1 MASVAHI
8 VRRRRRRIARLQV
21 RQQQHRFWLSLSSV
35 LFILLIVL
43 PTGVAFG
50 GALVVYWDAAQ
61 DLATPQD
68 SLAAL
73 TAQGVTQFYDRD
85 DTTLLYSLQDPLGDQ
100 RTWIAL
106 DTLPPFV
113 AQATLTMED
122 PDFLTASGF
131 DGIGMLLRLWQ
142 NMLVGTVPPDGSI
155 SGRLVRNVIAP
166 PSVYQTNE
174 NDTRARE
181 IALVAEIS
189 RRYSAPEIL
198 EWHLNTNYYGNEA
211 YGIEA
216 AAQIYLGKRS
226 VDLTLAEA
234 ALLTAI
240 PSAPQ
245 YNPFDDPTAAM
256 GRQQDVLR
264 AMLNAGLI
272 SDTAF
277 NEAAAAQ
284 ISIRRRGDFVQQLAP
299 DFTVYARQQA
309 EAILNGLGLDGRQM
323 VTRGGLRI
331 TTTLDTDLYL
341 QSECAL
347 RAQMGRL
354 DGNFTAITALDG
366 SPCRSASLLP
376 DTAAPTSTAPDDGS
390 LIIIDARTG
399 EIKSMVGPVS
409 EMDDQPGPTLQ
420 PFVYLNAIL
429 DPQGNVANHPSPATM
444 LLDIPR
450 SFPGAEEGLVYT
462 VQNPDGNY
470 QGPVSLRHALGAG
483 LLPPA
488 AEVAYRQGMGRI
500 LSMAQQVGL
509 NGLSGA
515 TYDLMLLERGGA
527 VSLLDVAYSYSVFAT
542 LSNQIGVQVEPR
554 ERGFRGRDP
563 AAIRRIE
570 DMDGNVLWEYNE
582 EAALSCASLEVWLE
596 VCNGILE
603 PKTAYVINDMLADQD
618 ARWQVL
624 GQNTPLDVSR
634 PAAVVNGMTGDDT
647 EDWTVGYTPQY
658 VIGVHLTREDSA
670 PMSLSP
676 YALEGAASVWH
687 AVLEYTHTSEG
698 ILPTAWQRPTT
709 VVEAPVCELSG
720 LLPNGI
726 CPTHTEIFVD
736 GTQPRQTDSYWQRVT
751 VNSRTG
757 QLATLNTPPELRSDQ
772 EFFVP
777 PDEAMEWWRENNR
790 PLPPVQLD
798 TVSMPEA
805 ISAVHITQPG
815 NLSYIG
821 GVVDIFGQINTANI
835 SSFSLSYGQGWN
847 PTAWIDLGGEQTEF
861 DAEVPLAS
869 WDTTGLDGLY
879 SLRLDVTRGDNSLLD
894 GDAIQ
899 VTIDNVSPTITLDS
913 VEPGKIYRWPT
924 DSEIQLQANVSDNI
938 QTARVEFFHN
948 GQSLGADESWPF
960 VLPWDISGPGV
971 EQFSATVYDAV
982 GNSAS
987 ADVEV
992 TILRSGS

>member
-1 MASVAHI
+1 VASVAHI
-8 VRRRRRRIARLQV
+8 VRRRRRRIARLRV
-21 RQQQHRFWLSLSSV
+21 RQQQRRFWLSLYSV

-43 PTGVAFG
+43 PSGVAFG
-50 GALVVYWDAAQ
+50 GALVVYWNAAQ
-61 DLATPQD
+61 DLASPQE

-73 TAQGVTQFYDRD
+73 TAQGVTRFYDRD
-85 DTTLLYSLQDPLGDQ
+85 DTTLLYSLQDPLGDR
-100 RTWIAL
+100 RTWIPL

-113 AQATLTMED
+113 TQATLAAED
-122 PDFLTASGF
+122 PDFLTAGGF
-131 DGIGMLLRLWQ
+131 DGIGTLLRLWQ
-142 NMLVGTVPPDGSI
+142 NILIGTAPPDGSI
-155 SGRLVRNVIAP
+155 TGRLVRNVIAP
-166 PSVYQTNE
+166 PPIYESSE
-174 NDTRARE
+174 NDTRSRE
-181 IALVAEIS
+181 IALVAEIN
-189 RRYSAPEIL
+189 RRYSAQEIL
-198 EWHLNTNYYGNEA
+198 EWHLNTNYYGSEA

-234 ALLTAI
+234 ALLAAI

-245 YNPFDDPTAAM
+245 YNPFDDPHAAS

-264 AMLNAGLI
+264 VLLNAGLI

-277 NEAAAAQ
+277 NEAAGTAITIQ
-284 ISIRRRGDFVQQLAP
+284 RRGQYVQQLAP
-299 DFTVYARQQA
+299 DFTVYARRQA

-347 RAQMGRL
+347 RAQMNRL

-366 SPCRSASLLP
+366 SPCQSASLLP
-376 DTAAPTSTAPDDGS
+376 DTPEPVSAAPDEGS

-399 EIKSMVGPVS
+399 EIKSMVGAVS
-409 EMDDQPGPTLQ
+409 EMDAQPGPTLQ

-429 DPQGNVANHPSPATM
+429 EPQGNVVNRPSPASM

-462 VQNPDGNY
+462 VENPDGRY
-470 QGPVSLRHALGAG
+470 QGPVSLRQALGGG
-483 LLPPA
+483 LFPPA

-500 LSMAQQVGL
+500 LNMTQRVGL

-515 TYDLMLLERGGA
+515 NYDLMLLERGGA

-542 LSNQIGVQVEPR
+542 LSNQVGVQVEPG
-554 ERGFRGRDP
+554 ERGYRGRDP

-570 DMDGNVLWEYNE
+570 DLDGTILWAYDDEG
-582 EAALSCASLEVWLE
+582 AQTCASLEV
-596 VCNGILE
+596 CNPILE
-603 PKTAYVINDMLADQD
+603 THIAYIINDMLADQD
-618 ARWQVL
+618 TRWSVL
-624 GQNTPLDVSR
+624 GQNTALDVSR
-634 PAAVVNGMTGDDT
+634 PAAVVNGVTGDDT

-658 VIGVHLTREDSA
+658 VVGVHLGREDHT

-676 YALEGAASVWH
+676 HGLEGAASVWH
-687 AVLEYTHTSEG
+687 AVMEYTHTSEG
-698 ILPTAWQRPTT
+698 IQPTAWQRPTM
-709 VVEAPVCELSG
+709 VVEAPVCDLSG

-726 CPTHTEIFVD
+726 CPTHSEIFVD
-736 GTQPRQTDSYWQRVT
+736 GTQPHQPDSYWQRVT
-751 VNSRTG
+751 VNSLTG

-777 PDEAMEWWRENNR
+777 PEEAIAWWRENNY
-790 PLPPVQLD
+790 PLPPVELD
-798 TVSMPEA
+798 TISMPES
-805 ISAVHITQPG
+805 IGAVRITQPG

-821 GVVDIFGQINTANI
+821 AVVDIFAQINTPNI
-835 SSFSLSYGQGWN
+835 RSFSLSYGQGWN
-847 PTAWIDLGGEQTEF
+847 PTAWIDLGEEQTAY
-861 DAEVPLAS
+861 DPNAALGS

-899 VTIDNVSPTITLDS
+899 VTIDNISPTITLDS

-924 DSEIQLQANVSDNI
+924 DSEIQLEASVSDNI

-960 VLPWDISGPGV
+960 QLLWDITGPGL

-987 ADVEV
+987 AGVEV
-992 TILRSGS
+992 TILRSGA